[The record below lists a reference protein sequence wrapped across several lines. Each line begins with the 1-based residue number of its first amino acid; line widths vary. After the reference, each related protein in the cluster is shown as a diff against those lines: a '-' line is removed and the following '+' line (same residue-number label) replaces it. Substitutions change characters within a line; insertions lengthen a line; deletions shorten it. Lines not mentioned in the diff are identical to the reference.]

1 MKYEINRSMKVIS
14 LSLFVLL
21 LGIQKNDPK
30 KEILND
36 WIRTQNIGSN
46 EAINQFIDQRFSPEL
61 LEKMENR
68 DEHVAFYRQIID
80 EFGGIQNI
88 VFKELESTD
97 TKLKVQLL
105 KKGYPLVPEPD
116 PEDILVVEI
125 DVQRDNPRYLARG
138 LGMGALIC
146 YIKR

>member
-1 MKYEINRSMKVIS
+1 MKVIS

-46 EAINQFIDQRFSPEL
+46 EAINQFIDQWFSPEL

-68 DEHVAFYRQIID
+68 DEHIAFYRQIID

>member
-1 MKYEINRSMKVIS
+1 MKVIS
-14 LSLFVLL
+14 LSLFILL
-21 LGIQKNDPK
+21 FGIQKNDPK

-36 WIRTQNIGSN
+36 WIRTQNIGSS
-46 EAINQFIDQRFSPEL
+46 EAINQFIDQWFSPEL

>member
-1 MKYEINRSMKVIS
+1 MKVIS
-14 LSLFVLL
+14 LSLFILL
-21 LGIQKNDPK
+21 FGIQKNDPK

-46 EAINQFIDQRFSPEL
+46 EAINQFIDQWFSPEL

-68 DEHVAFYRQIID
+68 DEHIAFYRQIID

>member
-1 MKYEINRSMKVIS
+1 MKVIS